1 MKAPGDGFA
10 CSHLHQEVTSVSAFW
25 WCEIPPSVLPGR
37 LLKPNVKKKKKKLTA
52 YFLQRHGARIYCTK
66 AEVSGF
72 SHNLQLPTGSVWELR
87 LIDVH
92 VKIYNAK

>member
-1 MKAPGDGFA
+1 MGTGFIF
-10 CSHLHQEVTSVSAFW
+10 SKDTELEFTV
-25 WCEIPPSVLPGR
+25 
-37 LLKPNVKKKKKKLTA
+37 
-52 YFLQRHGARIYCTK
+52 K